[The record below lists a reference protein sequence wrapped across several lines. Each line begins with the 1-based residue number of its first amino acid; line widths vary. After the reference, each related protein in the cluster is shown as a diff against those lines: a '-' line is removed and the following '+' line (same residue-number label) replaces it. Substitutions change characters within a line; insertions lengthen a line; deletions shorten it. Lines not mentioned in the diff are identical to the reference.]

1 MNNKAIN
8 EFDFRRIRRIK
19 QISEGVVHRGPR
31 TKPKLSVPFDEP
43 TQISGFWVEW
53 KAPLSLGLLALRP
66 SISSLLQSVTSVITK
81 CDNLSRS
88 SERILIW
95 CPCGTKA
102 DIYERS
108 RATADQ
114 PPLLTLSRAPRPQ
127 ETELL
132 WTRFR
137 LLQSH
142 FRADVML
149 VITFF
154 DFDLFLHR
162 LRISRM
168 RSVCMAISCKT

>member
-102 DIYERS
+102 EFYERS

-114 PPLLTLSRAPRPQ
+114 PPLFTLSGAPRPQ

-149 VITFF
+149 VITLIIIIIIIII
-154 DFDLFLHR
+154 LFIQR
-162 LRISRM
+162 
-168 RSVCMAISCKT
+168 

>member
-19 QISEGVVHRGPR
+19 QISEGVVHRSPR

-43 TQISGFWVEW
+43 TKIYGFWVEW

-95 CPCGTKA
+95 RRCGTKA
-102 DIYERS
+102 QFYERS

-114 PPLLTLSRAPRPQ
+114 PPLFTLSGAPRPQ

-149 VITFF
+149 VITLIIIIIIIIII
-154 DFDLFLHR
+154 LFIQR
-162 LRISRM
+162 
-168 RSVCMAISCKT
+168 